1 MLWQLWVLG
10 STRAATSGAQREQRG
25 RRQGDA
31 RVRASCTRRRLV
43 RRTST
48 PAASAEQRT
57 ATNAVCK
64 QHVEVN
70 VAVQVRRRDRATHGA
85 RAAAVGDAEVAMVKA
100 VASKRAALRADPA
113 GRDLTLDSLAGS
125 ARLSGK
131 RPSEA
136 SSVRE
141 HTATAWLHAR
151 EAAHEAAHEAKTN
164 CAGHGRCSEAII
176 TLRGECGSRSR
187 SKQML
192 LNVHRG
198 DRVLRSLPH
207 AKMRTA
213 HDPNAAMSGLVAQK
227 QSLSGVS

>member
-1 MLWQLWVLG
+1 MVYRDLLELARTLQFNSTPYIHDDTQAASTPTILQMLWQLWVLG

-85 RAAAVGDAEVAMVKA
+85 RAAAVGDAEVAMVEAKVAVRVAEAKA
-100 VASKRAALRADPA
+100 AVKA
-113 GRDLTLDSLAGS
+113 GR
-125 ARLSGK
+125 
-131 RPSEA
+131 
-136 SSVRE
+136 
-141 HTATAWLHAR
+141 
-151 EAAHEAAHEAKTN
+151 
-164 CAGHGRCSEAII
+164 
-176 TLRGECGSRSR
+176 RGWR
-187 SKQML
+187 
-192 LNVHRG
+192 RG
-198 DRVLRSLPH
+198 WRRQW
-207 AKMRTA
+207 RW
-213 HDPNAAMSGLVAQK
+213 Q
-227 QSLSGVS
+227 